1 MNRISERNKQRS
13 FPNGG
18 IPDRVYHMLPPNL
31 TAGAGCQEGPMK
43 WSAEAEAAVKK
54 VPFFVRKRVRGRVE
68 KEAADAG
75 KTVVTLA
82 EVKATQKRYLTN
94 MASEIKGYQLDTCFG
109 PGGCPNRANP
119 ADGLLEKIEDLL
131 KRENFLG
138 FLKQQVGEDL
148 KFHHEFRVTVADCP
162 NACSQPQIKD
172 IGIIGASVP
181 VLTDEDCSRCSAC
194 LEACKE
200 AAVSLSEAAD
210 APTIDADRCINC
222 GQCIRVCPTG
232 TIAEGKRGFRIQLG
246 GKLGR
251 HPRLARELPG
261 IYSEKAL
268 LEIIK
273 ACVDFYKSNS
283 RKGRRFADIFN
294 DTLYNRLI
302 DRFGE

>member
-1 MNRISERNKQRS
+1 
-13 FPNGG
+13 
-18 IPDRVYHMLPPNL
+18 
-31 TAGAGCQEGPMK
+31 MK

-54 VPFFVRKRVRGRVE
+54 VPFFVRKRVRGRIE

-131 KRENFLG
+131 KRENLLG

-194 LEACKE
+194 LEVCKE

-210 APTIDADRCINC
+210 APTIDANRCINC

-251 HPRLARELPG
+251 HPRLAR
-261 IYSEKAL
+261 SAL
-268 LEIIK
+268 IGAVTLGCLLGLARIIQGRHFLSDVLW
-273 ACVDFYKSNS
+273 AASICYLVCLLLDPLLFRFRLS
-283 RKGRRFADIFN
+283 RH
-294 DTLYNRLI
+294 
-302 DRFGE
+302 